1 MRKESHVLV
10 VKSLGKTEMGVKENF
25 CISKAF
31 IICKTNKEKAGSP
44 EKALSKLHVVEECL
58 GSFERARNRTVS
70 QTF

>member
-25 CISKAF
+25 CVSKAF

-44 EKALSKLHVVEECL
+44 ESEALTL
-58 GSFERARNRTVS
+58 FP
-70 QTF
+70 F